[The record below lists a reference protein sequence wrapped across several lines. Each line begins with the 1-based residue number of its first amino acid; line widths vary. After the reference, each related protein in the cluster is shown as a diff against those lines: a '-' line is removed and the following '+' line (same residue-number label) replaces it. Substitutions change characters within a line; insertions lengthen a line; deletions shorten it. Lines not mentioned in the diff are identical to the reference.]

1 MILKKKVAQL
11 CKRSKS
17 ILLSTAKDNTQWA
30 GAQSAAYSLAG
41 MPSMSIE
48 ELMVAFDYTEDEK
61 SKFTTTSVIDLG
73 DLISDD
79 YPNEILVENNSKS
92 VYFNDV
98 HYVMYSAG
106 GRVIL
111 INSEYLVP
119 IKTCGETRYYIR
131 FKETGECYLC
141 VKNGMIAEAVIGERN
156 FSEGE
161 LDALLKSLRETADQ
175 IEYGYEPRAAAKEYD
190 EGSEQLG
197 MEEKDE

>member
-17 ILLSTAKDNTQWA
+17 ILLSTAKDRTQWV

-61 SKFTTTSVIDLG
+61 SKFTTASVIDLG
-73 DLISDD
+73 DRISDD
-79 YPNEILVENNSKS
+79 YP
-92 VYFNDV
+92 
-98 HYVMYSAG
+98 
-106 GRVIL
+106 
-111 INSEYLVP
+111 
-119 IKTCGETRYYIR
+119 
-131 FKETGECYLC
+131 
-141 VKNGMIAEAVIGERN
+141 EAVIGERN

-175 IEYGYEPRAAAKEYD
+175 IEDGYEPRASAKEYD

>member
-11 CKRSKS
+11 CKRSKG
-17 ILLSTAKDNTQWA
+17 ILLATAKDRTQWV

-61 SKFTTTSVIDLG
+61 SKFTTASVIDLG

-161 LDALLKSLRETADQ
+161 LKSILKSLRETADQ
-175 IEYGYEPRAAAKEYD
+175 IEDGYEPRAAAKEYD